1 MGIKYYYYPD
11 CPSHEEGLERLK
23 KVMKRLG
30 IDRRIEIICV
40 ESEESAEK
48 YGFIGSPTITVDG
61 RDIDEPGLEGQPT
74 ALTCRVYRLENGR
87 FSPLPSE
94 EMIERA
100 LT

>member
-1 MGIKYYYYPD
+1 MEIKYYFYPD

-23 KVMKRLG
+23 KVMDRLG
-30 IDRRIEIICV
+30 VHSDVKVICV
-40 ESEESAEK
+40 DSEECAEK

-61 RDIDEPGLEGQPT
+61 RDIDEPGREGQPT

-94 EMIERA
+94 AMIERA